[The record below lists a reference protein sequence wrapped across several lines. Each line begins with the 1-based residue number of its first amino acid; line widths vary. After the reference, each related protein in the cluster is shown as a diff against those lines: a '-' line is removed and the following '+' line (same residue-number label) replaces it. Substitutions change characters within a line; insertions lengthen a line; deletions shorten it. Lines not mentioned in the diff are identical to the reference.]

1 VYNGKG
7 VTLIELLCIIA
18 ILGVLSAIA
27 IPEIVSTIDKW
38 VLDSTAKEIV
48 EDIRWT
54 QHLATTKGIY
64 HHFEVNLKE
73 NLYRIRSIALRD
85 PTIKRV
91 EFNPNISE
99 ITCTFKSE
107 GDFKRLT
114 FSPTGIPSQTG
125 SITLTSKKGNE
136 LTITVAV
143 GTGRVEIK
151 S

>member
-1 VYNGKG
+1 MYNGKG

-73 NLYRIRSIALRD
+73 NLYRIRSTALRD

>member
-1 VYNGKG
+1 MYNGKG